1 MSEPDD
7 RSITP
12 PPFGSTPPPHQPS
25 GCVTA
30 LIGLTGVV
38 LLLPGLCALFFIGG
52 ASRFDSS
59 LMLVVLL
66 CFMVGAIGVL
76 LIWAAIRRVSR
87 P

>member
-7 RSITP
+7 RSMVP

-25 GCVTA
+25 GCATA

-38 LLLPGLCALFFIGG
+38 LLLPRLCALFFIGG
-52 ASRFDSS
+52 ASRLESS
-59 LMLVVLL
+59 LMLVMLL

-76 LIWAAIRRVSR
+76 MISAAIRRGSR
-87 P
+87 G